1 MKTSVSILSLKEKN
15 RIKEIESYNPDYIHI
30 DVMDGLFVSNVSFPY
45 DEIKPYLNN
54 YNYDVHLMVNNP
66 IKYIDDFKN
75 INPKYITF
83 HVEIGNTL
91 DYINYLKNLNIKVGL
106 AINPNTDVSLLYPYL
121 DKVDLVLIMSVEP
134 GKGGQEFI
142 MNSIDKINDLYN
154 YRFNNNLNYI
164 ISIDGGVNK
173 DTRKYLDKCDMVVS
187 GSFVVNN
194 ENIADAIDVLR
205 GVK

>member
-1 MKTSVSILSLKEKN
+1 MKTSVSILSLKEKD

-30 DVMDGLFVSNVSFPY
+30 DVMDGLFVPNVSFPY

-83 HVEIGNTL
+83 HIEIGNTI

-106 AINPNTDVSLLYPYL
+106 AINPDTDISTLYPYL
-121 DKVDLVLIMSVEP
+121 DKVDLVLIMSVFP

-142 MNSIDKINDLYN
+142 MSSIDKIDDLYN
-154 YRFNNNLNYI
+154 YRLNNNLDFI
-164 ISIDGGVNK
+164 ISVDGGVNK
-173 DTRKYLDKCDMVVS
+173 DTRRYLDKCDMVVS
-187 GSFVVNN
+187 GSYVVNN
-194 ENIADAIDVLR
+194 ENITDAIDVLR